1 MSPRPCHD
9 DEVKSASLVSVLA
22 CVFLVVLVS
31 GCAGASA
38 GSTSTTS
45 ASFNPAATNA
55 AKCGGCHTPF
65 DPGGH
70 TKEALEKA
78 FVAHKA
84 EHRVA
89 LSDAEW
95 SKMADY
101 LAKK

>member
-1 MSPRPCHD
+1 MSPRPCD
-9 DEVKSASLVSVLA
+9 DGGVKSGPLTILASLGLALWVSA
-22 CVFLVVLVS
+22 
-31 GCAGASA
+31 CAGAA
-38 GSTSTTS
+38 PGATRTTS
-45 ASFNPAATNA
+45 ATFNPAATNA

-70 TKEALEKA
+70 TKEDIEKA